1 MDASRT
7 IALLGE
13 QAVDRLKNSTVAI
26 FGVGGVGSFAAEAI
40 ARAGVGTIV
49 LVDNDVVKP
58 SNCNRQLVAL
68 ESTVGRRKT
77 HVMRERILDINKD
90 AAVIVH
96 DVFYD
101 AQTSNSIFEG
111 RHIDYIV
118 DAIDSLPSKVSLI
131 CECKSRQIE
140 IVSAMGAG
148 NKLYPERFGVMDLYQ
163 TTCDPIARILRKQLR
178 GCGIDRLT
186 VVCSDEPPLSSA
198 AEEDGK
204 RVPASISFVPS
215 VCGLLMAG
223 VVLRHIAGVRE

>member
-90 AAVIVH
+90 ATVIAH
-96 DVFYD
+96 DIFYD
-101 AQTSNSIFEG
+101 AQTSDRIFL
-111 RHIDYIV
+111 RQHIDL
-118 DAIDSLPSKVSLI
+118 SLIHISAKAACDLVEMAGAKVSSLNFV
-131 CECKSRQIE
+131 IE
-140 IVSAMGAG
+140 
-148 NKLYPERFGVMDLYQ
+148 LTDL
-163 TTCDPIARILRKQLR
+163 
-178 GCGIDRLT
+178 GG
-186 VVCSDEPPLSSA
+186 
-198 AEEDGK
+198 
-204 RVPASISFVPS
+204 
-215 VCGLLMAG
+215 
-223 VVLRHIAGVRE
+223 REALKGYNVYSQVQY